1 MRGEPKTKHRSECPV
16 SIGLETIGDRW
27 SLLIIRDMMVRGY
40 HTFKQ
45 FQHSGEGIATNVLAD
60 RLQKLQSAGIIASKV
75 DEHDGRRVNY
85 RLTPKGIDLAPMLL
99 ELLIW
104 GARYQQT
111 GFSSAWI
118 DQVEQTREQ
127 FLAEVR
133 KRWIE
138 DDPRP
143 MIPPPPLSIPATV
156 KRRSNGRGR
165 K

>member
-1 MRGEPKTKHRSECPV
+1 
-16 SIGLETIGDRW
+16 
-27 SLLIIRDMMVRGY
+27 
-40 HTFKQ
+40 
-45 FQHSGEGIATNVLAD
+45 VLAD
-60 RLQKLQSAGIIASKV
+60 RLQKLRAAGIVASSV
-75 DEHDGRRVNY
+75 DEHDARRVNY
-85 RLTPKGIDLAPMLL
+85 RLTQKGIDLAPMLL

-104 GARYQQT
+104 GARHQQT

-133 KRWIE
+133 KRWLE

-143 MIPPPPLSIPATV
+143 LIPPPPLSISATV